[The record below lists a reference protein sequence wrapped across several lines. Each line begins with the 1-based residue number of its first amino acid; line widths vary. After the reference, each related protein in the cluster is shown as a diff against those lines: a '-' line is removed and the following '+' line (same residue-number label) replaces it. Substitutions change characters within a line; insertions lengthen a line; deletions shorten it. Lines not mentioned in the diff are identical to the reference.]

1 MTKRILS
8 AILAVVLVV
17 TSLAVPVFGAAPS
30 AGAQLTKD
38 EGSNKLTLTWSPVD
52 GAKIYQVSFIKD
64 DVTVNSTTVTVSGSE
79 DNTAEKCKVTYTPS
93 VGGNYFAQVS
103 AKKVANGA
111 HLALFTSNS
120 ISIPLTG
127 SGSGGLQ
134 ITSSGNITNLSW
146 NNDGYSTNY
155 YVEYTTSEGKSGFY
169 VKAASE
175 DKKTSTTISTAL
187 NDIKSIVIYKA
198 NVAGDAYSETLATWT
213 NNGSSTGGNTGSSSG
228 VQIQGNINVSV
239 SGSKGVVTWGAVP
252 NASAYTVTIS
262 NNSGSYP
269 QRFGP
274 STTSATF
281 DYYSNMA
288 YNIIVSATVNGQ
300 SSVIGVA
307 EIAAGSG
314 GSSIGGTVVATRPSS
329 NSSSVFLQWTGNS
342 APYLI
347 TYSASGYGSQMTQ
360 VANTNYITLN
370 CDPNYSWVFTVS
382 SLTNGSVVGYAALN
396 RGSSSS
402 SNNSGSIGTTG
413 SLTIS
418 RGLNSSVVS
427 WPSVSGAT
435 GYIVTYKSSSASY
448 SSNQFVS
455 STSFTVPYGSSE
467 TWTVTVQALYGNQ
480 TITVGSATVTPSGIT
495 QGGSTSS
502 SNTTQGNNCT
512 VTSYDNYAV
521 LSWSGTGRAPYTVIY
536 YLNGNTT
543 NGQMISTNSTSIQLN
558 ISRSYSY
565 VAIVLDSQNRQ
576 VAYVSVKGSTSTGG
590 GSTSGDIT
598 KTEIVNLTAT
608 PKNGWQTTISWNRRS
623 DAVAYIVMYGL
634 LGATASED
642 TQVIAT
648 SVDIPFSSSIGYQ
661 VYVYALTS
669 TGRTYEVGHIYNVP
683 GSTGSTDN
691 DDDVK
696 DYPTNFKAT
705 SGNKKITLSW
715 DAADGASS
723 YTIYYRRATSS
734 KWLRAGTISK
744 TAVNITGLTNG
755 VDYEFKVTANGNDSG
770 IVEIAPSATTSTTVI
785 ARDPADDNDDV
796 TVSDEISLI
805 SVTSTSR
812 GTITAT
818 WTPVSGATSYRVY
831 VAEGA
836 SSTYRNKGTFTGT
849 TAVIS
854 GLNSGKTYKVR
865 VLKLPVEG
873 DTATALAACD
883 YMQVTVR

>member
-30 AGAQLTKD
+30 VGAQLSKD
-38 EGSNKLTLTWSPVD
+38 ESSNKLTLTWSPVE

-64 DVTVNSTTVTVSGSE
+64 EVTVNSTTVTVSGSE
-79 DNTAEKCKVTYTPS
+79 DNTAAKCTVTYTPS
-93 VGGNYFAQVS
+93 VGGNYYAQVS

-111 HLALFTSNS
+111 QLALYTSNS

-134 ITSSGNITNLSW
+134 ITSSGNITSLSW

-169 VKAASE
+169 VKAASGE
-175 DKKTSTTISTAL
+175 KTNTTISTAL

-198 NVAGDAYSETLATWT
+198 NVTGDAYSGTLATWT
-213 NNGSSTGGNTGSSSG
+213 NNGSSTGGNTGGSG

-288 YNIIVSATVNGQ
+288 YNIIVSATVNGGQ

-360 VANTNYITLN
+360 VATTNYITLN

-576 VAYVSVKGSTSTGG
+576 VAYVSVKGSTSTG

>member
-17 TSLAVPVFGAAPS
+17 TSLAVPVFGATP
-30 AGAQLTKD
+30 AGAQLNKD
-38 EGSNKLTLTWSPVD
+38 ESSNKLTLTWSPVE
-52 GAKIYQVSFIKD
+52 GAKIYQVSFFKD
-64 DVTVNSTTVTVSGSE
+64 GVTVNSSTVTVSGSE
-79 DNTAEKCKVTYTPS
+79 DNTAAKCTVTYTPS
-93 VGGNYFAQVS
+93 VGGNYTAQVS
-103 AKKVANGA
+103 AKEVANGA
-111 HLALFTSNS
+111 QLALYTSNS

-169 VKAASE
+169 VKAASG
-175 DKKTSTTISTAL
+175 DKTSTTISTAL

-198 NVAGDAYSETLATWT
+198 NVAGDAYSGTLATWT

-360 VANTNYITLN
+360 VATTNYITLN

-705 SGNKKITLSW
+705 SGNEKITLSW

-734 KWLRAGTISK
+734 KWLRAGTISR
-744 TAVNITGLTNG
+744 TAINITGLTNG

>member
-17 TSLAVPVFGAAPS
+17 TSLAVPVFGATP
-30 AGAQLTKD
+30 AGAQLNKD
-38 EGSNKLTLTWSPVD
+38 ESSNKLTLTWSPVE
-52 GAKIYQVSFIKD
+52 GAKIYQVSFFKD
-64 DVTVNSTTVTVSGSE
+64 GVTVNSTTVTVSGSE
-79 DNTAEKCKVTYTPS
+79 DNTAAKCTVTYTPS
-93 VGGNYFAQVS
+93 VGGNYTAQVS
-103 AKKVANGA
+103 AKEVANGA
-111 HLALFTSNS
+111 QLALYTSNS

-146 NNDGYSTNY
+146 NNDGYSVHY

-169 VKAASE
+169 VDAAQG
-175 DKKTSTTISTAL
+175 DKTTTTINTAL

-198 NVAGDAYSETLATWT
+198 NVAGDAYSGTLATWT

-360 VANTNYITLN
+360 VATTNHITLN

-705 SGNKKITLSW
+705 SGNKKVTLSW

>member
-38 EGSNKLTLTWSPVD
+38 ESSNKLTLTWSPVD

-64 DVTVNSTTVTVSGSE
+64 EVTVNSTTVTVSGSE
-79 DNTAEKCKVTYTPS
+79 DNTAAKCTVTYTPS
-93 VGGNYFAQVS
+93 VGGNYYAQVS

-111 HLALFTSNS
+111 QLALFTSNP

-146 NNDGYSTNY
+146 NNDGYSVHY

-169 VKAASE
+169 VDAAQG
-175 DKKTSTTISTAL
+175 DKTTTTTINTAL

-198 NVAGDAYSETLATWT
+198 NVAGDAYSGTLATWT
-213 NNGSSTGGNTGSSSG
+213 NNGSSTGGNTGGSG

-288 YNIIVSATVNGQ
+288 YNIIVSATVNGRP
-300 SSVIGVA
+300 SVIGVA

-360 VANTNYITLN
+360 VATTNYITLN

>member
-17 TSLAVPVFGAAPS
+17 TSLAVPVFGATP
-30 AGAQLTKD
+30 AGAQLNKD
-38 EGSNKLTLTWSPVD
+38 ESSNKLTLTWSPVE
-52 GAKIYQVSFIKD
+52 GAKIYQVSFFKD
-64 DVTVNSTTVTVSGSE
+64 GVTVNSSTVTVSGSE
-79 DNTAEKCKVTYTPS
+79 DNTAAKCTVTYTPS
-93 VGGNYFAQVS
+93 VGGNYTAQVS
-103 AKKVANGA
+103 AKEVANGA
-111 HLALFTSNS
+111 QLALYTSNS

-175 DKKTSTTISTAL
+175 DKTSTTINAAL

-198 NVAGDAYSETLATWT
+198 NVAGDAYSGTLATWT

-269 QRFGP
+269 QRFGS

-360 VANTNYITLN
+360 VATTNYITLN

>member
-1 MTKRILS
+1 M
-8 AILAVVLVV
+8 
-17 TSLAVPVFGAAPS
+17 
-30 AGAQLTKD
+30 
-38 EGSNKLTLTWSPVD
+38 
-52 GAKIYQVSFIKD
+52 
-64 DVTVNSTTVTVSGSE
+64 
-79 DNTAEKCKVTYTPS
+79 
-93 VGGNYFAQVS
+93 
-103 AKKVANGA
+103 
-111 HLALFTSNS
+111 
-120 ISIPLTG
+120 
-127 SGSGGLQ
+127 
-134 ITSSGNITNLSW
+134 
-146 NNDGYSTNY
+146 
-155 YVEYTTSEGKSGFY
+155 
-169 VKAASE
+169 
-175 DKKTSTTISTAL
+175 
-187 NDIKSIVIYKA
+187 
-198 NVAGDAYSETLATWT
+198 ATWT
-213 NNGSSTGGNTGSSSG
+213 NNGSSTGGNTGGSG

-252 NASAYTVTIS
+252 GASAYTVTIS

-269 QRFGP
+269 QRFGS

-288 YNIIVSATVNGQ
+288 YNIIVSATVNGH

-360 VANTNYITLN
+360 VATTNYITLN

-448 SSNQFVS
+448 SLNQFVS

-576 VAYVSVKGSTSTGG
+576 VAYVSVKGSTSTG

-734 KWLRAGTISK
+734 KWLRAGTISR

>member
-17 TSLAVPVFGAAPS
+17 TSLAVPVFGATP
-30 AGAQLTKD
+30 AGAQLNKD
-38 EGSNKLTLTWSPVD
+38 ESSNKLTLTWSPVE
-52 GAKIYQVSFIKD
+52 GAKIYQVSFFKD
-64 DVTVNSTTVTVSGSE
+64 GVTVNSSTVTVSGSE
-79 DNTAEKCKVTYTPS
+79 DNTAAKCTVTYTPS
-93 VGGNYFAQVS
+93 VGGNYTAQVS
-103 AKKVANGA
+103 AKEVANGA
-111 HLALFTSNS
+111 QLALFTSNS
-120 ISIPLTG
+120 VSIPLTG

-146 NNDGYSTNY
+146 NNDGYSVHY
-155 YVEYTTSEGKSGFY
+155 YVEYTTSEGKNGFY
-169 VKAASE
+169 VDAASGN
-175 DKKTSTTISTAL
+175 KTTTTISTAL

-198 NVAGDAYSETLATWT
+198 NVAGDAYSGTLATWT
-213 NNGSSTGGNTGSSSG
+213 NNGSSTGGNTGGSG

-269 QRFGP
+269 QRFGS

-590 GSTSGDIT
+590 STSGDIT

-642 TQVIAT
+642 TQVITT

-734 KWLRAGTISK
+734 KWLRAGTITK

>member
-30 AGAQLTKD
+30 AGAQLNKD

-52 GAKIYQVSFIKD
+52 GAKIYQVSFFKD
-64 DVTVNSTTVTVSGSE
+64 GVTVNSSTVTVSGSG
-79 DNTAEKCKVTYTPS
+79 DNTAAKCTVTYTPS
-93 VGGNYFAQVS
+93 VGGNYTAQVS
-103 AKKVANGA
+103 AKEVANGA
-111 HLALFTSNS
+111 QLALFTSNS

-155 YVEYTTSEGKSGFY
+155 YVEYTTSEDKSGFY
-169 VKAASE
+169 VKAAGG
-175 DKKTSTTISTAL
+175 DKTSTTIITAL

-198 NVAGDAYSETLATWT
+198 NVAGDAYSGTLATWT

-269 QRFGP
+269 QRFGS

-360 VANTNYITLN
+360 VATTNYITLN

-785 ARDPADDNDDV
+785 ARDPADDNDDI

>member
-17 TSLAVPVFGAAPS
+17 TSLAVPVFGATP
-30 AGAQLTKD
+30 AGAQLNKD
-38 EGSNKLTLTWSPVD
+38 VSSNKLTLTWSPVE
-52 GAKIYQVSFIKD
+52 GAKIYQVSFFKD
-64 DVTVNSTTVTVSGSE
+64 GVAVNSSTVTVSGSE
-79 DNTAEKCKVTYTPS
+79 DNTAAKCTVTYTPS
-93 VGGNYFAQVS
+93 VGGNYHAQVS
-103 AKKVANGA
+103 AKKVANGDQI
-111 HLALFTSNS
+111 ALFTSNP

-146 NNDGYSTNY
+146 NNDGYSVHY

-175 DKKTSTTISTAL
+175 DKKTSTTINTAL

-198 NVAGDAYSETLATWT
+198 NVDGDAYSGTLATWT

-269 QRFGP
+269 QRFGS

-314 GSSIGGTVVATRPSS
+314 GSPIGGTVVATRPSS

-360 VANTNYITLN
+360 VATTNYITLN

-755 VDYEFKVTANGNDSG
+755 IDYEFKVTANGNDSG

>member
-17 TSLAVPVFGAAPS
+17 TSLAVPVFGATP
-30 AGAQLTKD
+30 AGAQLNKD
-38 EGSNKLTLTWSPVD
+38 ESSNKLTLTWSPVE

-64 DVTVNSTTVTVSGSE
+64 EVTVNSTTVTVSGSE
-79 DNTAEKCKVTYTPS
+79 DNTAEKCTVTYTPS
-93 VGGNYFAQVS
+93 VGGNYYAQVS

-111 HLALFTSNS
+111 QLALYTSNS

-134 ITSSGNITNLSW
+134 ITSSGNTTNLSW

-169 VKAASE
+169 VKAASGE
-175 DKKTSTTISTAL
+175 KTSTTISTAL

-198 NVAGDAYSETLATWT
+198 NVAGDAYSGTLATWT

-269 QRFGP
+269 QRFGS

-360 VANTNYITLN
+360 VATTNYITLN

-590 GSTSGDIT
+590 STSGDIT

-734 KWLRAGTISK
+734 KWLRAGTITK

>member
-38 EGSNKLTLTWSPVD
+38 ESSNKLTLTWSPVE
-52 GAKIYQVSFIKD
+52 GAKIYQVSFFKD
-64 DVTVNSTTVTVSGSE
+64 GVTVNSSTVTVSGSE
-79 DNTAEKCKVTYTPS
+79 DNTAAKCTVTYTPS
-93 VGGNYFAQVS
+93 VGGNYTAQVS
-103 AKKVANGA
+103 AKEVANGA
-111 HLALFTSNS
+111 QLALYTSNS

-146 NNDGYSTNY
+146 NNDGYSVHY

-169 VKAASE
+169 VDAAQG
-175 DKKTSTTISTAL
+175 DKTTTTINTAL

-198 NVAGDAYSETLATWT
+198 NVAGDAYSGTLATWT

-360 VANTNYITLN
+360 VATTNYITLN

-590 GSTSGDIT
+590 STSGDIT

-642 TQVIAT
+642 TQVITT

-734 KWLRAGTISK
+734 KWLRAGTITK

-818 WTPVSGATSYRVY
+818 WTPVSGTTSYRVY

>member
-38 EGSNKLTLTWSPVD
+38 ESSNKLTLTWSPVE
-52 GAKIYQVSFIKD
+52 GAKIYQVSFFKD
-64 DVTVNSTTVTVSGSE
+64 GVAVNSSTVTVSGSE
-79 DNTAEKCKVTYTPS
+79 DNTAAKCTVTYTPS
-93 VGGNYFAQVS
+93 VGGNYTAQVI
-103 AKKVANGA
+103 AREVANGVR
-111 HLALFTSNS
+111 LALYTSNS

-134 ITSSGNITNLSW
+134 ITSSGNITSLSW

-169 VKAASE
+169 VKAASG
-175 DKKTSTTISTAL
+175 DKTSTTISTAL

-198 NVAGDAYSETLATWT
+198 NVAGDAYSGTLATWT

-269 QRFGP
+269 QRFGS

-360 VANTNYITLN
+360 VATTNYITLN

-590 GSTSGDIT
+590 STSGDIT

-705 SGNKKITLSW
+705 SGNKKVTLSW

-734 KWLRAGTISK
+734 KWLRAGTITK

>member
-17 TSLAVPVFGAAPS
+17 TSLAVPVFGATP
-30 AGAQLTKD
+30 AGAQLNKD
-38 EGSNKLTLTWSPVD
+38 ESSNKLTLTWSPVE
-52 GAKIYQVSFIKD
+52 GAKIYQVSFFKD
-64 DVTVNSTTVTVSGSE
+64 GVTVNSTTVTVSGSE
-79 DNTAEKCKVTYTPS
+79 DNTAAKCTVTYTPS
-93 VGGNYFAQVS
+93 VGGNYTAQVS
-103 AKKVANGA
+103 AKEVANGA
-111 HLALFTSNS
+111 QLALFTSNS

-146 NNDGYSTNY
+146 NNDGYSVHY

-169 VKAASE
+169 VDAAQG
-175 DKKTSTTISTAL
+175 DKTTTTINTAL

-198 NVAGDAYSETLATWT
+198 NVAGDAYSGTLATWT

-360 VANTNYITLN
+360 VATTNYITLN